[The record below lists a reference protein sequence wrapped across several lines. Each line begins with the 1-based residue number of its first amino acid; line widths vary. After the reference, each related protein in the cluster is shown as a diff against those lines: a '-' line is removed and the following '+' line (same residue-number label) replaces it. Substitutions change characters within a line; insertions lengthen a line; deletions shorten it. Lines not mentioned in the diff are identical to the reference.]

1 MDQNPFPP
9 QAACPVRR
17 RVVLRGMAGA
27 AVAALLFGVAGPAL
41 SRPPHGDGGE
51 RGRRQVED
59 SQREEIRRSLGRSGD
74 EYRSDGYRE
83 RRRMSDEERQSLRQ
97 AVRDAYGDQRG
108 RRRD

>member
-1 MDQNPFPP
+1 M
-9 QAACPVRR
+9 CLVRR
-17 RVVLRGMAGA
+17 RVVLRGVAGA
-27 AVAALLFGVAGPAL
+27 AVAALLLGIAGSAL
-41 SRPPHGDGGE
+41 SRPPRGDGGE
-51 RGRRQVED
+51 RDRRQIED

-97 AVRDAYGDQRG
+97 AVRDAYGDQRDQRG